1 MVNLVNIIT
10 NINIDISM
18 PAIAFSSMYI
28 LIELLVCL
36 VSISM
41 TYQTQLVSSITDKD
55 LHHNNITVRF
65 DNSTSV
71 SKNRSFFLDVQQ

>member
-1 MVNLVNIIT
+1 
-10 NINIDISM
+10 M

-41 TYQTQLVSSITDKD
+41 TYQTQLASSITDKD

-71 SKNRSFFLDVQQ
+71 SKNRSFFLDVQQSHREKSIVE